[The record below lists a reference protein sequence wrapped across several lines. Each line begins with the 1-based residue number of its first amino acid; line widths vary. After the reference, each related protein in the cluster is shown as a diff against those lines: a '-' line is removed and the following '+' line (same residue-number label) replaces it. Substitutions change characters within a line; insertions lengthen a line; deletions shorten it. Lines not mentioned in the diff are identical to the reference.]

1 MSLPLLAA
9 LVGVC
14 LVLGYTLY
22 GRFIA
27 RQYALDDARTTPAV
41 KRSDGV
47 DFVPTRPFYLLGQH
61 FSAIAAAG
69 PIVGPILACLTWGWL
84 PCVLWIALG
93 VVFVGAVHD
102 VTALVASVRHG
113 GASIAQVARR
123 HIGPRAWLS
132 LTVFIWLSLV
142 YVVVAF
148 ADVTASTFRG
158 VTAGVPGEAGFDKG
172 GGVAAAATLY
182 LLLALVMGL
191 VQRRWKPPTWALAAI
206 FVPLT
211 LGCVALGT
219 VPAVSRVLLLSGT
232 TWHVVILVYCVVA
245 SLMPVDL
252 LLQPRGFLGGFVL
265 YIALAFGVVGVLFG
279 GHAIEQPAF
288 RDAGEGATASL
299 FPFLF
304 VTIACGACS
313 GFHGLVCGG
322 TTSKQIA
329 QETHCRPVGYGAM
342 LLEAFV
348 ALIALSTVLIV
359 APGDV
364 KGRLPGSLYG
374 DGMASFVTVVLGS
387 DAFRFAAVFGAMAFS
402 TFVFDTIDVAT
413 RLGRYLLQEL
423 FGLRGRGG
431 SIVATLATA
440 GVPLGIL
447 LLGGSAAWSKFWVLF
462 GSANQLLAGLT
473 LLSCTVWL
481 RRSGKRSWYT
491 AAPAAFV
498 LAITTWSLGTHVVI
512 GARALMSTGLDIEA
526 VNGIVALALLALAA
540 VFLVEAW
547 RALKGTARR
556 EEAVRARAEA

>member
-1 MSLPLLAA
+1 VGAV
-9 LVGVC
+9 LVVA
-14 LVLGYTLY
+14 YTVY
-22 GRFIA
+22 GRFVA
-27 RQYALDDARTTPAV
+27 RQYALDDRRATPAV
-41 KRSDGV
+41 AREDGV
-47 DFVPTRPFYLLGQH
+47 DFVPARPFYLLGQH

-84 PCVLWIALG
+84 PCVLWIGIG

-102 VTALVASVRHG
+102 LTALVASVRHG
-113 GASIAQVARR
+113 ATSIADVAHR
-123 HIGPRAWLS
+123 HLGPRAWLS
-132 LTVFIWLSLV
+132 LTAFIWLSLV
-142 YVVVAF
+142 YVIVAF
-148 ADVTASTFRG
+148 ADVTAGTFLGST
-158 VTAGVPGEAGFDKG
+158 ADVPGEVVFDKG

-182 LLLALVMGL
+182 LVLAVVMGL
-191 VQRRWKPPTWALAAI
+191 VQRRWKPPTWALAAV

-219 VPAVSRVLLLSGT
+219 VPAVSRVLLLSGA
-232 TWHVVILVYCVVA
+232 TWQVVILLYCVVA
-245 SLMPVDL
+245 SLLPVDL

-265 YIALAFGVVGVLFG
+265 YLALAVGVVGMLFG
-279 GHAIEQPAF
+279 GHAIEQPAL
-288 RDAGEGATASL
+288 RDAGTGSMSSL

-329 QETHCRPVGYGAM
+329 RESHCRPVGYGAM

-348 ALIALSTVLIV
+348 ALVALSTVLIV
-359 APGDV
+359 APSAV
-364 KGRLPGSLYG
+364 AGRKPGAIYG
-374 DGMASFVTVVLGS
+374 DGMASFATVILGA

-423 FGLRGRGG
+423 FGLRSRPGAV
-431 SIVATLATA
+431 VATVATA
-440 GVPLGIL
+440 AVPLGIL
-447 LLGGSAAWSKFWVLF
+447 LLGGGAAWAKHWVLF

-481 RRSGKRSWYT
+481 RRTGRRSWYT

-498 LAITTWSLGTHVVI
+498 LAITTWSLGTHVVV
-512 GARALMSTGLDIEA
+512 GFAALRRDGLSSEG
-526 VNGIVALALLALAA
+526 VNGLVAALLLALAA

-547 RALKGTARR
+547 RSRR
-556 EEAVRARAEA
+556 GVGGPQAEAPTA